1 MNRFYFTNILLFIS
15 LLFFSS
21 CNNAPTEIGTEFLQ
35 DTINISSILNSDS
48 VIVDVQSYYYN
59 SRQERNTGALL
70 VGHTN
75 DFQAAGLIRFN
86 IPVGKTDIKEEDI
99 TECKI
104 HFIFND
110 YKLGNNM
117 LSFSVKEVND
127 EWDIE
132 TSVDDVLNGG
142 LFANSSIAEWSG
154 NILDDEDTTFIID
167 LPFPAKI
174 IVEWFRKIGDGF
186 NIHDSDIIWGI
197 GIIPDMQSNV
207 IASLKA
213 LSNETGATGTYISL
227 KYKTNDT
234 NESVDSLIINGAEE
248 VSFIKNKSENID
260 TNKINLQGGL
270 RIHTKF
276 SFDLTDIP
284 TLAAINNAELIL
296 YLDDNNADITP
307 PDTLFLN
314 YFDDRPEQIS
324 VSMITIMGFYDKE
337 KKCYTFK
344 NELSSAFNYFIR
356 NNNGIGELVLTYRN
370 ADRENNKIERLNFL
384 YDPNTKN
391 KHITIKVF
399 YSRI

>member
-154 NILDDEDTTFIID
+154 NIPDDEDTTFIID

-234 NESVDSLIINGAEE
+234 NDSVDSLIINGAEE

-314 YFDDRPEQIS
+314 YFDDRPERIS